1 AGSGPVQA
9 QQQNQDY
16 GPGYGQDYGPEG
28 QGWFCPWCGQG
39 RGYGQGPGMQGR
51 GGGQDY
57 GQGYRRGQGM
67 MGGQGYGMGPGM
79 MQDRRGRGY
88 GMGPGM
94 RGDRGGRGYGRGQ
107 GMRGGQWGRGQSGP
121 YGGQQQMD
129 PLNKNQARDLV
140 ENYVA
145 GNPNLQ
151 VGEVRDQEDA
161 YLATI
166 VTRDGSLVEKILI
179 DKDSGWMKQI
189 YD

>member
-1 AGSGPVQA
+1 MKRTLFAVTIVFLLVAGSGPVQA
-9 QQQNQDY
+9 QQQNQGY
-16 GPGYGQDYGPEG
+16 GQGYGQDYGPEG

-39 RGYGQGPGMQGR
+39 RGYGQGPGM
-51 GGGQDY
+51 
-57 GQGYRRGQGM
+57 
-67 MGGQGYGMGPGM
+67 

-88 GMGPGM
+88 NMGPGM
-94 RGDRGGRGYGRGQ
+94 RGDRGSRGYGRGQQ

-121 YGGQQQMD
+121 YGGQQQME
-129 PLNKNQARDLV
+129 PMNKNQARDLA

-151 VGEVRDQEDA
+151 VGELRDQEDA

-179 DKDSGWMKQI
+179 DKDSGWMKRA
-189 YD
+189 D